1 MVTNLDIVQAAK
13 SYLYLLFEG
22 EYMMQ
27 WLKNKSIY
35 KSTYALTCIIIS
47 EVISFFAGYDYRLT
61 IINHAE
67 TETTFASY
75 GELLIVII
83 LSISGLIVLINY
95 LNRIQP
101 VVCILLIVAQVWSY
115 FFCKMYENTTHVA
128 IIKWFSL
135 LVAPFTLLL
144 WEQKKNLSDDNGN
157 GILHDRSVIKQISF
171 TLIGTLLTFLGI
183 IATYQSGVL
192 YAEKSVNNIIR
203 LSMMYSC
210 VGIIMVLSGVF
221 ILFIRKRN
229 TRKMP
234 LFATFTLLITSGVY
248 LFLGAIDIPILFFYV
263 LVMLVFS
270 VVILFITISKLY
282 I

>member
-1 MVTNLDIVQAAK
+1 M
-13 SYLYLLFEG
+13 
-22 EYMMQ
+22 
-27 WLKNKSIY
+27 
-35 KSTYALTCIIIS
+35 
-47 EVISFFAGYDYRLT
+47 
-61 IINHAE
+61 
-67 TETTFASY
+67 
-75 GELLIVII
+75 LIVII

-282 I
+282 IKKYLIKK